1 MSNLRNY
8 NYSNDSF
15 YQAIKK
21 QYYNITIIY
30 IIYIYNSKYIY
41 YQIKTSRRI
50 KGYSG
55 LKKTVIT
62 VIVIAK
68 K

>member
-1 MSNLRNY
+1 MSNLYYY

-21 QYYNITIIY
+21 QHDNITIIY
-30 IIYIYNSKYIY
+30 INIYNSKYKY
-41 YQIKTSRRI
+41 YQIKTSRRFLR
-50 KGYSG
+50 YSG